1 MTKLMSIIA
10 ASALALSLSGAA
22 FAADPKMD
30 QPAYPKA
37 QDQTGAPKTQD
48 QGATPAEQSKR
59 YEEYLLALKKC
70 QDLQDAAMQKCI
82 EQARQKYNRM

>member
-1 MTKLMSIIA
+1 LLRAIGKP
-10 ASALALSLSGAA
+10 LAYH
-22 FAADPKMD
+22 
-30 QPAYPKA
+30 PATAA